1 MMLSHVLEP
10 QTLASKSD
18 ADRRLSGSW
27 ETVMIYNSAFAS
39 DLLGD
44 IESTLD
50 WTVLA
55 DPTRSAIVEGLD
67 RTALARSAT
76 LQRVVDLAAAFA
88 ESKFAQISLIGDA
101 QYVPVAHGVAPSM
114 EGTPI
119 PDSLCSV
126 TMAAGKSVIIGDAST
141 HAWVRDLPPVA
152 SGEVGS
158 YLGVPLRNSNG
169 VMLGALCVYD
179 DHTTVWPNHLAGA
192 LEDLL
197 TFAATEIEQIA
208 TINAQEHSLEQLTNA
223 IQHIVAPPPMAV
235 PCGIDIVGRYRSAN
249 VGGDLYEWTP
259 VDDTTI
265 AITIGDVSGHG
276 LVAVANM
283 TRLKAHVH
291 AYLLEGHEPGDTLRL
306 ASKAF
311 ENSGQMATVLDARYR
326 PADRLL
332 TYASAG
338 HVPPLV
344 LRDSGAFFA
353 ELQPGPPLGFGLR
366 APRKHSLVLEF
377 GDTVLLCTDGL
388 YEQRR
393 TTIDDSLE
401 DLRQRAMSA
410 VRTALT
416 LDDLADAL
424 LHIPLSD
431 TNDDACLMALRPQ
444 LGG

>member
-1 MMLSHVLEP
+1 MTNNFADVSH
-10 QTLASKSD
+10 
-18 ADRRLSGSW
+18 R
-27 ETVMIYNSAFAS
+27 
-39 DLLGD
+39 LGD
-44 IESTLD
+44 VESALD
-50 WTVLA
+50 WTVLS
-55 DPTRSAIVEGLD
+55 DPNRSAIVERLD
-67 RTALARSAT
+67 RTALAKSAT
-76 LQRVVDLAAAFA
+76 LQRVVDLAAAFS
-88 ESKFAQISLIGDA
+88 ESKFAQISLIGAA
-101 QYVPVAHGVAPSM
+101 QYVPVAHGVAPSI

-126 TMAAGKSVIIGDAST
+126 TMVAGKSVIIGDAAA
-141 HAWVRDLPPVA
+141 HAWVRDLLPVA

-169 VMLGALCVYD
+169 VILGALCVYD
-179 DHTTVWPNHLAGA
+179 DRTTVWPDHLAGA

-208 TINAQEHSLEQLTNA
+208 TIDAQEHSLEQLTDA
-223 IQHIVAPPPMAV
+223 IQHIVAPPPMAI
-235 PCGIDIVGRYRSAN
+235 PSGIEIVGRYRSAN
-249 VGGDLYEWTP
+249 VGGDWYEWTT

-291 AYLLEGHEPGDTLRL
+291 AYLLEGHEPGETLRL

-311 ENSGQMATVLDARYR
+311 ENSGHMATVLDARYR
-326 PADRLL
+326 PADRKL

-344 LRDSGAFFA
+344 LRDGGAFFA
-353 ELQPGPPLGFGLR
+353 ELEPGAPLGFGVR
-366 APRKHSLVLEF
+366 APRQHTLTLEI

-393 TTIDDSLE
+393 STIDDSLE
-401 DLRQRAMSA
+401 DLRQRSMSA

-424 LHIPLSD
+424 LHIELSD
-431 TNDDACLMALRPQ
+431 TDDDACLIALRPRVR
-444 LGG
+444 G